1 MISEEVIKKKT
12 ELLEQKYFNFK
23 QELYIYIIK
32 KKRKI
37 TIFMLF

>member
-23 QELYIYIIK
+23 QELYIYN
-32 KKRKI
+32 
-37 TIFMLF
+37 